1 MSLTE
6 LLGLIRWDIR
16 MNLSPSFDQLR
27 AICLL
32 IEVRGEQ
39 YVYQKA
45 QTHPNLLMKLIW
57 NLCRFLGSIYQW
69 LFFNSTIPGS
79 VSIGRGLRLPHP
91 QNLVITRFADI
102 GEFCIIY
109 HNVSL
114 VWNGFKRPANPC
126 LKVGNRV
133 LIGNGAI
140 LIGHITIGDEVLIG
154 AGAVVPKSVPTHS
167 LVVNQPAKITPRAPS
182 ANAPK
187 AGSKAHR
194 KDFFSIWR

>member
-1 MSLTE
+1 
-6 LLGLIRWDIR
+6 
-16 MNLSPSFDQLR
+16 MNFSPSFDHLR
-27 AICLL
+27 ATCLL
-32 IEVRGEQ
+32 IEVRCEQ

-45 QTHPNLLMKLIW
+45 QKHPNLFMKLSW
-57 NLCRFLGSIYQW
+57 ALCRLLGSIYQW
-69 LFFNSTIPGS
+69 LFFNSMIPGS

-114 VWNGFKRPANPC
+114 VWNSFKEPSDPC

-140 LIGHITIGDEVLIG
+140 LIGHITIGDNVLIG
-154 AGAVVPKSVPTHS
+154 AGAVVPKSVPAHS
-167 LVVNQPAKITPRAPS
+167 LVVSQPVKVTPRVPS
-182 ANAPK
+182 PNAPE
-187 AGSKAHR
+187 AGSKEHL